1 MPIRKL
7 KPRSP
12 GVRSQT
18 ISGFDEITKSTPEKS
33 LLVSLSRKGGR
44 NNNGRITAKR
54 RGGGHRKQYRVI
66 DFKRRKDGIPAK
78 VVGVEYDPNRSAR
91 IALLSYSDGEKRYI
105 IAPSKLNVGDVLMSG
120 ENAEIRI
127 GNCLLLKDIPEG
139 TLIHNVE
146 MRPGKG
152 AQIARSAGSGVQLM
166 AKEGD
171 YVTLKLKSGEV
182 RLIHRNCRATI
193 GTVGNADHENI
204 SIGKAGRVRW
214 MGIRPRVRAVAMN
227 PVDHPMGGGEGR
239 TSGGGHPTS
248 PWGQL
253 SKGYPT
259 RSKSNPTNAFIL
271 VRRNGRKLKGRKS

>member
-1 MPIRKL
+1 MPIRKR

-12 GVRSQT
+12 GVRFQT
-18 ISGFDEITKSTPEKS
+18 VSGFDEVTKSTPEKS
-33 LLVSLSRKGGR
+33 LLVAIGRKGGR

-54 RGGGHRKQYRVI
+54 RGGGHRKQYRII

-78 VVGVEYDPNRSAR
+78 VVGIEYDPNRSAR

-105 IAPSKLNVGDVLMSG
+105 ISPAKLSVGDVLMSG
-120 ENAEIRI
+120 EKADIRI
-127 GNCLLLKDIPEG
+127 GNCLPLKDIPEG

-152 AQIARSAGSGVQLM
+152 AQIARTAGGVVQLM
-166 AKEGD
+166 AKEGE
-171 YVTLKLKSGEV
+171 YVNLKLKSGEV

-193 GTVGNADHENI
+193 GTVGNADHENV

-214 MGIRPRVRAVAMN
+214 MGRRPRVRAVAMN

-239 TSGGGHPTS
+239 SSGGRHPCS
-248 PWGQL
+248 PWGQ
-253 SKGYPT
+253 SAKGLKT
-259 RSKSNPTNAFIL
+259 RNVKKSSNKFIL
-271 VRRNGRKLKGRKS
+271 SRKKKK

>member
-33 LLVSLSRKGGR
+33 LLVAIARKGGR
-44 NNNGRITAKR
+44 NNHGRITAKR

-66 DFKRRKDGIPAK
+66 DFKRRKDGIPAE
-78 VVGVEYDPNRSAR
+78 VAGIEYDPNRSAR

-105 IAPSKLNVGDVLMSG
+105 VSPAKLNVGDVLISG
-120 ENAEIRI
+120 ETADVRV
-127 GNCLLLKDIPEG
+127 GNCLPLRNIPEG

-152 AQIARSAGSGVQLM
+152 AQIARSAGSSAQLM
-166 AKEGD
+166 AKEGE
-171 YVTLKLKSGEV
+171 YVNLKLKSGEI
-182 RLIHRNCRATI
+182 RLVHKNCRATI
-193 GTVGNADHENI
+193 GTVGNADHENV

-214 MGIRPRVRAVAMN
+214 MGRRPRVRAVAMN

-239 TSGGGHPTS
+239 SSGGRHPCS
-248 PWGQL
+248 PWGQMA
-253 SKGYPT
+253 KGLKT
-259 RSKSNPTNAFIL
+259 RKVKKVSDKFIL
-271 VRRNGRKLKGRKS
+271 SRKKRK

>member
-7 KPRSP
+7 KPTSP

-127 GNCLLLKDIPEG
+127 GNCLLLKNIPEG

-239 TSGGGHPTS
+239 SSGGRHPCS
-248 PWGQL
+248 PWGQIAKGLKTRKVKKL
-253 SKGYPT
+253 SNK
-259 RSKSNPTNAFIL
+259 FIL
-271 VRRNGRKLKGRKS
+271 SRKRKK

>member
-18 ISGFDEITKSTPEKS
+18 VSGFDEITKSTPEKS
-33 LLVSLSRKGGR
+33 LLVSIARKGGR

-214 MGIRPRVRAVAMN
+214 MGTRPRVRAVAMN

-239 TSGGGHPTS
+239 SSGGRHPCS
-248 PWGQL
+248 PWGQIAKGLKTRKVKKL
-253 SKGYPT
+253 SNK
-259 RSKSNPTNAFIL
+259 FIL
-271 VRRNGRKLKGRKS
+271 SRKKKK

>member
-12 GVRSQT
+12 GVRAQT
-18 ISGFDEITKSTPEKS
+18 ISGFDEVTKSTPEKS
-33 LLVSLSRKGGR
+33 LLVSIARKGGR
-44 NNNGRITAKR
+44 NSNGRITAKR
-54 RGGGHRKQYRVI
+54 RGGGHRKQYRII
-66 DFKRRKDGIPAK
+66 DFKRRKDGIPGK
-78 VVGVEYDPNRSAR
+78 VVGIEYDPNRSAR

-105 IAPSKLNVGDVLMSG
+105 IAPAKLSVGDVLMSG
-120 ENAEIRI
+120 EKAEVRI

-139 TLIHNVE
+139 TLVHNVE

-193 GTVGNADHENI
+193 GTVGNADHENV

-239 TSGGGHPTS
+239 SSGGRHPCS
-248 PWGQL
+248 PWGQ
-253 SKGYPT
+253 SAKGLKT
-259 RSKSNPTNAFIL
+259 RKVKKISNKFIL
-271 VRRNGRKLKGRKS
+271 SRKKKK

>member
-18 ISGFDEITKSTPEKS
+18 VSGFDEITKSTPEKS
-33 LLVSLSRKGGR
+33 LLVSIARKGGR

-105 IAPSKLNVGDVLMSG
+105 IARSKLNVGDVLMSG

-239 TSGGGHPTS
+239 SSGGRHPCS
-248 PWGQL
+248 PWGQIAKGLKTRKVKKL
-253 SKGYPT
+253 SNK
-259 RSKSNPTNAFIL
+259 FIL
-271 VRRNGRKLKGRKS
+271 SRKKKK

>member
-127 GNCLLLKDIPEG
+127 GNCLLLKNIPEG

-204 SIGKAGRVRW
+204 SIGKAGRGRW

-239 TSGGGHPTS
+239 SSGGRHPCS
-248 PWGQL
+248 PWGQIAKGLKTRKVKKL
-253 SKGYPT
+253 SNK
-259 RSKSNPTNAFIL
+259 FIL
-271 VRRNGRKLKGRKS
+271 SRKKKK